1 MRVGVV
7 EVIEFMDI
15 AAFLLQVYFDNLL
28 QSIAPSMASGEMFDK
43 AETLALRGKLIGPT
57 CRLFFPNDP
66 IKMVRAHGQYMYNEA
81 GEKYLDCINNVAH
94 VGHCHPDVVAAASK
108 QMETINTNS
117 RFLHDNLVAYA
128 QRLAATLP
136 PSLSVFYFV
145 NSGSEANDLAVQ
157 LARRYTGNYD
167 VMVMDN
173 GYHGTTALLMDISPY
188 KFKQADSSG
197 KKDWVHVVPAPCTY
211 RKIFEEDNID
221 LGKAYA
227 DEVKKQLGNLKASGK
242 MIAAFL
248 AESLQSCGGQV
259 IPPEGYFQRVIEH
272 VHQAGG
278 VFIADEVQV
287 GFGRVGSS
295 FWAFQLQHG
304 FVPDVVTMGKPMGNG
319 HPLACVV
326 TTAAIA
332 SSSSIEY
339 FNTFGGNPV
348 SCAVGLAVL
357 DVLEKEELLK
367 NAKIVGA
374 HLIATL
380 HKLQSRHPIIGDIR
394 GTGLFI
400 GVELVLDR
408 ETKEPATAEAQH
420 VIVRLKD
427 ERVLLST
434 DGPARNVLKFKPPMC
449 FTKADAD
456 FVTTKLEHILT
467 DIENIGR
474 HGTSDSGIESGI
486 KEPDV
491 SLPGIQENHH
501 SGRKKQRRMADV
513 GHQAKDDFSSINW
526 ISHDLA
532 SQPQVSNIVK

>member
-1 MRVGVV
+1 
-7 EVIEFMDI
+7 
-15 AAFLLQVYFDNLL
+15 
-28 QSIAPSMASGEMFDK
+28 
-43 AETLALRGKLIGPT
+43 
-57 CRLFFPNDP
+57 
-66 IKMVRAHGQYMYNEA
+66 MVRARGQYMYNEA

-94 VGHCHPDVVAAASK
+94 VGHCHPHVVSAASK

-128 QRLAATLP
+128 RRLAATLP

-173 GYHGTTALLMDISPY
+173 AYHGNTALLMDISPY
-188 KFKQADSSG
+188 KFKRAGSSG
-197 KKDWVHVVPAPCTY
+197 KRDWVHVVPAPSTY
-211 RKIFEEDNID
+211 RKIFQEDNID

-227 DEVKKQLGNLKASGK
+227 DEVKKQLGDLKASEK
-242 MIAAFL
+242 IIAAFV

-272 VHQAGG
+272 VHNAGG

-304 FVPDVVTMGKPMGNG
+304 FVPDMVTMGKPMGNG
-319 HPLACVV
+319 YPLACVV
-326 TTAAIA
+326 TTTAIA
-332 SSSSIEY
+332 STSSIEY
-339 FNTFGGNPV
+339 FNTYGGNPV

-357 DVLEKEELLK
+357 DVLEKEQLME

-374 HLIATL
+374 HLATRL
-380 HKLQSRHPIIGDIR
+380 CQLQSRHPIIGDIR
-394 GTGLFI
+394 GKGLFI

-408 ETKEPATAEAQH
+408 NTKEPATAEAQR
-420 VIVRLKD
+420 VIFRLKD
-427 ERVLLST
+427 ELVLLSV
-434 DGPARNVLKFKPPMC
+434 DGPACNVLKFKPPMC

-456 FVTTKLEHILT
+456 LVTTKLERILT
-467 DIENIGR
+467 DIEDVGKN
-474 HGTSDSGIESGI
+474 GTLDSGIESGM
-486 KEPDV
+486 KQKDV
-491 SLPGIQENHH
+491 SLPGT
-501 SGRKKQRRMADV
+501 
-513 GHQAKDDFSSINW
+513 QAFTDEPLK
-526 ISHDLA
+526 
-532 SQPQVSNIVK
+532 V